1 MQDNRSIF
9 CMVDKLG
16 KRELDEK
23 KRRNQKRQKKIEMY
37 ERITKRERERER
49 ERGFNF
55 LNISQITT
63 KK

>member
-9 CMVDKLG
+9 CMADKLG

-49 ERGFNF
+49 GFNF

-63 KK
+63 KN

>member
-1 MQDNRSIF
+1 
-9 CMVDKLG
+9 MVDKVG